1 MSDINH
7 DFENYSSKAF
17 IRNKH
22 FANKE
27 CVSKGKKRVGIK
39 TFVYSSDSE
48 SELF

>member
-1 MSDINH
+1 MILKINPPKLLLETN
-7 DFENYSSKAF
+7 F
-17 IRNKH
+17 

-39 TFVYSSDSE
+39 TFVHSE